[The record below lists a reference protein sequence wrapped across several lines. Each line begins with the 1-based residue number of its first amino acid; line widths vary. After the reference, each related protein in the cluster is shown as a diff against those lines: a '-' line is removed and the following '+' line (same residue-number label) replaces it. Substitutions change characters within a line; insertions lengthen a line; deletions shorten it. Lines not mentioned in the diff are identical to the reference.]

1 MYIENFLNLNNQIRT
16 NNWGVY
22 ENADD
27 NLAFKLI
34 NAQSL
39 ALTESKNYSIMMES
53 SMDSQEIKI
62 LEAKIDVLN
71 EISIR
76 EIGQKIIDALT
87 WIKDQIVRFFRWLKS
102 LFSKSKVDE
111 AEKNVKK
118 AKEELKNDPGTV
130 NFILV
135 DKGKNST
142 AIQNAIKSTELAI
155 RDGKSVPEAVSQVVD
170 KEELDSNSK
179 EKRNQRQKYKL
190 LIKQSVS
197 YISLYFDATSVINTD
212 FVSATDKLYSSMDEE
227 LRIYGGGSIN
237 GPSNTLEDKDEQF
250 DFDPS
255 EITSCIALKREV
267 LNYDSKLP
275 ILEFN
280 NGNVKLLSKNF
291 NSVLDRKTA
300 DNMKNTAG
308 VNLSD
313 ISTYIKWLETKISM
327 VKGKDIPLFNSFLKQ
342 LDKQID
348 EGKKVVAGYQ
358 NYISKDKSISANEVS
373 EVNAILS
380 MVGNISLVNKIVCE
394 GIAKKLQNQLSS
406 LYKISKTIVAVTSAK
421 SIEG

>member
-1 MYIENFLNLNNQIRT
+1 M
-16 NNWGVY
+16 
-22 ENADD
+22 
-27 NLAFKLI
+27 AFKLI

-53 SMDSQEIKI
+53 SMDNQEIKI

-130 NFILV
+130 NFILD

-142 AIQNAIKSTELAI
+142 VIQNAIKSTELAI

-212 FVSATDKLYSSMDEE
+212 FVSATNKLYSSMDEE

-237 GPSNTLEDKDEQF
+237 SPSNTLEDKDERF

-348 EGKKVVAGYQ
+348 EEKR
-358 NYISKDKSISANEVS
+358 
-373 EVNAILS
+373 
-380 MVGNISLVNKIVCE
+380 
-394 GIAKKLQNQLSS
+394 
-406 LYKISKTIVAVTSAK
+406 
-421 SIEG
+421 